1 VNLNVHEFE
10 HKKSEE
16 NIQRK
21 KIKNNNNN
29 NNHKKNLA
37 KNKDKNFFFKYKTSM
52 GKNAIKEKKYRKQTK
67 IKANMH

>member
-21 KIKNNNNN
+21 KIITT
-29 NNHKKNLA
+29 KKNLA
-37 KNKDKNFFFKYKTSM
+37 KNKDKNFFFLKYKTSM